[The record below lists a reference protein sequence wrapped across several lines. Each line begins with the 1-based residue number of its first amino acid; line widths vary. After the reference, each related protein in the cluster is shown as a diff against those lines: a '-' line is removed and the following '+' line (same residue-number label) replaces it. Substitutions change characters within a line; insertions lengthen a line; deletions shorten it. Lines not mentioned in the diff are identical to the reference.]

1 MRVVEG
7 ILRLF
12 SIERAEVKGLS
23 MAPTLRDGQVIWV
36 RMAKVS
42 LSREYLEKIRGRV
55 VIVERDE
62 MPGILLIKRLEKVHG
77 DLIWI
82 EGDNKDAGL
91 LELQNDSRK
100 FDWLSSQTIK
110 GVAVRKFSRG
120 SLNA

>member
-23 MAPTLRDGQVIWV
+23 MAPTLCDGQVIWV
-36 RMAKVS
+36 RMAKVP
-42 LSREYLEKIRGRV
+42 LSREYLENIRGRV
-55 VIVERDE
+55 VILERDE

>member
-12 SIERAEVKGLS
+12 SIERAEVKGRS

-36 RMAKVS
+36 RMAKVP

-82 EGDNKDAGL
+82 EGDNKDASL

-100 FDWLSSQTIK
+100 FDWLLSQTIK

>member
-42 LSREYLEKIRGRV
+42 LSREYLKKIRGRV

-82 EGDNKDAGL
+82 EGDNKDASL

>member
-55 VIVERDE
+55 VIIERDE

-82 EGDNKDAGL
+82 EGDNKDASL

-100 FDWLSSQTIK
+100 FDWLLSQTIK

>member
-23 MAPTLRDGQVIWV
+23 MAPTLCDGQVIWV
-36 RMAKVS
+36 RMAKVP

-55 VIVERDE
+55 VILERDE

-82 EGDNKDAGL
+82 EGDNKDASQ

>member
-12 SIERAEVKGLS
+12 SVERAEVKGLS

-82 EGDNKDAGL
+82 EGDNKDASL

-100 FDWLSSQTIK
+100 FDWLLSQTIK

>member
-36 RMAKVS
+36 RMAKVP
-42 LSREYLEKIRGRV
+42 LSREYLENIRGRV
-55 VIVERDE
+55 VILERDE

-82 EGDNKDAGL
+82 EGDNKDASL

>member
-55 VIVERDE
+55 VILERDE

-82 EGDNKDAGL
+82 EGDNKDASL

-100 FDWLSSQTIK
+100 FDWLSTQTIK

>member
-36 RMAKVS
+36 RMAKVP

-82 EGDNKDAGL
+82 EGDNKDASL

-110 GVAVRKFSRG
+110 GVTVRKFSRG

>member
-82 EGDNKDAGL
+82 EGDNKDASL

-100 FDWLSSQTIK
+100 FDWLLSQTIK

>member
-36 RMAKVS
+36 RMAKVP

-55 VIVERDE
+55 VIIERDE

-82 EGDNKDAGL
+82 EGDNKDASL

-100 FDWLSSQTIK
+100 FDWLLSQTIK

>member
-36 RMAKVS
+36 RMAKVP

-82 EGDNKDAGL
+82 EGDNKDASL

>member
-36 RMAKVS
+36 RMAKVP

-82 EGDNKDAGL
+82 EGDNKDASL
-91 LELQNDSRK
+91 LKLQNDSRK

>member
-12 SIERAEVKGLS
+12 SIERDEVKGLS
-23 MAPTLRDGQVIWV
+23 MAPTLRNGQVIWI
-36 RMAKVS
+36 RMLKAPI
-42 LSREYLEKIRGRV
+42 SREHLEKIRGRV

-82 EGDNKDAGL
+82 EGDNKDASL

-100 FDWLSSQTIK
+100 FDWLLSQTIK

>member
-23 MAPTLRDGQVIWV
+23 MAPTLCDGQVIWV
-36 RMAKVS
+36 RMAKVP

-82 EGDNKDAGL
+82 EGDNKDASL

>member
-23 MAPTLRDGQVIWV
+23 MAPILRDGQVIWV

-82 EGDNKDAGL
+82 EGDNKDVGL

>member
-23 MAPTLRDGQVIWV
+23 MAPTLCDGQVIWV

-55 VIVERDE
+55 VVVERDE

>member
-1 MRVVEG
+1 MRVVES
-7 ILRLF
+7 ILRLL

-82 EGDNKDAGL
+82 EGDNKDASL
-91 LELQNDSRK
+91 LELQSDSRK

>member
-42 LSREYLEKIRGRV
+42 LSREDLEKIRGRV

-82 EGDNKDAGL
+82 EGDNKDASL